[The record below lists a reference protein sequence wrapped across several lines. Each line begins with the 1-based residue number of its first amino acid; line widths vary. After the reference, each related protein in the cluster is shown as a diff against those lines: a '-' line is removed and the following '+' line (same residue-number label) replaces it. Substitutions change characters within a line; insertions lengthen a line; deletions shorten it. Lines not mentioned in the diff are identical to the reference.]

1 MGCNM
6 KLGTTLYIKNTVEAV
21 GFYQEAFGLTLGYYE
36 VYPNGTFMHAELHKD
51 GKEVFAVS
59 ESRND
64 PLVNLM
70 LASNLK
76 DARPTMCFGICFE
89 SDEELKKA
97 FDKLS
102 KNGTILLPLGSL
114 PWSPFCAEV
123 VDQYGVYWYL
133 HVS

>member
-1 MGCNM
+1 M

-36 VYPNGTFMHAELHKD
+36 VYLDGTFMHAELHKD

-59 ESRND
+59 ESMND
-64 PLVNLM
+64 ILVNLM
-70 LASNLK
+70 LASDLK
-76 DARPTMCFGICFE
+76 HARPTMCFGISFE
-89 SDEELKKA
+89 SEEEVKKA
-97 FDKLS
+97 FDMLS

-114 PWSPFCAEV
+114 PWSPCCAEV